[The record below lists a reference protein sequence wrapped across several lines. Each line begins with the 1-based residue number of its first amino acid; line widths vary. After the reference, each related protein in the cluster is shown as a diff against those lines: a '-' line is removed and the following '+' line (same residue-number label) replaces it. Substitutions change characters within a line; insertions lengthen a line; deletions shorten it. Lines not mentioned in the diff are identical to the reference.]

1 MNSNLAF
8 VFPGQG
14 SQKIGMLAELA
25 SADPVVE
32 QTFAEA
38 SETLGYDAWKLV
50 QEGEQDD
57 INLTE
62 RTQPILLASS
72 VAIWRLWQKKGGPV
86 PAQLAG
92 HSLGEWSALVCS
104 GALEFADAV
113 NIVRA
118 RGAFMQEAVPVGVGA
133 MAAILGIADEVI
145 LDACASACQND
156 VVDAVNFNAPG
167 QVVIAG
173 SAAAVDRAIEICK
186 QAGAKRAMTLPVSAP
201 FHTSLMQPAAEQL
214 AELVNSTAFSQPQ
227 TPVLHNVHA
236 QAESDPES
244 IKALMLEQIY
254 KPVMWVSCI
263 QGLKANGAQIMIEC
277 GPGRVLNGL
286 TKRIDRD
293 LTSFSTDD
301 VASLEN
307 ALTSI

>member
-38 SETLGYDAWKLV
+38 SEVLGYDVWKLV

-104 GALEFADAV
+104 GVLEFGDAV
-113 NIVRA
+113 NIVQA

-214 AELVNSTAFSQPQ
+214 AELVNSTGFSQPQ
-227 TPVLHNVHA
+227 IPVLHNVHA
-236 QAESDPES
+236 QSESDPES
-244 IKALMLEQIY
+244 IKLLMLEQIY
-254 KPVMWVSCI
+254 KPVMF
-263 QGLKANGAQIMIEC
+263 EC

-286 TKRIDRD
+286 TKRIDRN